1 MLHQVHGSHQL
12 HLPQVEDARTERF
25 HHGEQHFEQAYAY
38 SRQHFELATSI
49 TNSAELK
56 SLHETTV
63 EIAPEHNEPTLSNAF
78 RSAEETKV
86 IGVDSNNPTKTVR
99 IGT

>member
-1 MLHQVHGSHQL
+1 MSCS
-12 HLPQVEDARTERF
+12 
-25 HHGEQHFEQAYAY
+25 FEHAYAC

-63 EIAPEHNEPTLSNAF
+63 EIAPEHNEPTFSSAF
-78 RSAEETKV
+78 RSTEETKV
-86 IGVDSNNPTKTVR
+86 IGVDSNNPTNTVR
-99 IGT
+99 IET